1 MKEKLKEKM
10 SKEVQTIVKS
20 LSDKHAEK
28 ITVMNLGESTTLAD
42 TFILATANSDVHMN
56 TLMETTLD
64 TLEELGLPSRLE
76 GASSPRWR
84 LIDAGNLVIHI
95 FSRQGRDYY
104 GIERI
109 WGDAETVEIGEDMPV

>member
-1 MKEKLKEKM
+1 M

-95 FSRQGRDYY
+95 FSRQGRDFY

-109 WGDAETVEIGEDMPV
+109 WGDAETVEIGEDMPL

>member
-1 MKEKLKEKM
+1 MKDSL
-10 SKEVQTIVKS
+10 SPDALAVVKS

-28 ITVMNLGESTTLAD
+28 IVAMNLGEATTLAD

-56 TLMETTLD
+56 TLMETAKD
-64 TLEELGLPSRLE
+64 CLEELNLPVRVE
-76 GASSPRWR
+76 GAGSTRWR
-84 LIDAGNLVIHI
+84 LIDAGNLVVHL

-109 WGDAETVEIGEDMPV
+109 WGDAETFTFEEDSEL